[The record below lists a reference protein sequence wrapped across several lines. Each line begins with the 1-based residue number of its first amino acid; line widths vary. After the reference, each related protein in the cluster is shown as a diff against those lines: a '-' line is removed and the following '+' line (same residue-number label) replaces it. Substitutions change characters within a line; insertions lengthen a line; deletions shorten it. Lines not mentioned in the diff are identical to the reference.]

1 MKKLLAILMC
11 LVALSACSGEII
23 PQNTAP
29 TPSADS
35 NNSQT
40 LRTMIAST
48 DSNPV
53 KSSWT
58 VLGEVGFII
67 DGEYCD
73 IKLATDAETDSS
85 GEIAWDDS
93 QNWALV
99 VEGESRNFVLFNSRL
114 NGMAYMNV
122 TTEEN
127 LPVITLVCDTPVG
140 INVTR
145 YSYSEDAFYEEE
157 LVVSESGGNN
167 IFSSFPEYND

>member
-11 LVALSACSGEII
+11 IAALSACTGDMNPIDT
-23 PQNTAP
+23 PP
-29 TPSADS
+29 TPSANANDPQS
-35 NNSQT
+35 

-48 DSNPV
+48 DSNPI
-53 KSSWT
+53 KDNWT
-58 VLGEVGFII
+58 VLGEVGFIV

-73 IKLATDAETDSS
+73 IKLATDAQTDSS

-99 VEGESRNFVLFNSRL
+99 AEGESRNFVLYNSRL

-127 LPVITLVCDTPVG
+127 LPVITLICDTPVG
-140 INVTR
+140 IKVTR

-157 LVVSESGGNN
+157 LVSPESNGNN
-167 IFSSFPEYND
+167 IFSSFPQYND